1 MTITEL
7 LFVTCVL
14 VADSITPSSTSHF
27 MLPFISASTLTGYS
41 SLLDGLTQYFI
52 TEESET

>member
-1 MTITEL
+1 
-7 LFVTCVL
+7 L